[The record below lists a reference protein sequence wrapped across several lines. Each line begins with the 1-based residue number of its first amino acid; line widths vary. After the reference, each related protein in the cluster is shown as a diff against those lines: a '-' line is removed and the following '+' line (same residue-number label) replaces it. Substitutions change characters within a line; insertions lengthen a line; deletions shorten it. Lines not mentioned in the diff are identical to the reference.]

1 MNKSKDKVLNNMK
14 ILLVED
20 DDFTRQQLER
30 FLRRRVGKILTAT
43 NGAQG
48 LEILKT
54 DEIDIVITD
63 LKMPNMTGLEMI
75 QIARENDYD
84 GPVIIISALSDT
96 DTILKAVDMGIV
108 KYIIKPIDTDE
119 LVEILVKLSKDI
131 MKNKFNGIVIDD
143 DLIVDKERKVALER
157 DIGRKIAH
165 FLKSY
170 TGKGPKNIQ
179 VFIQGNN
186 ITVQAEEI
194 LTLMEQNI
202 VSNVRNY
209 SIVDYN
215 RRLFYSENKRHLEQ
229 HIEDVINHEVNLIEA
244 NCNSSNNLDLLKF
257 SFK

>member
-1 MNKSKDKVLNNMK
+1 MDKDKILSNMK

-20 DDFTRQQLER
+20 DDFTLQQLER
-30 FLRRRVGKILTAT
+30 FLRRRVGKLLTAQ

-48 LEILKT
+48 LEILEK

-63 LKMPNMTGLEMI
+63 LKMPNMNGLEMI
-75 QIARENDYD
+75 QIAREREYN
-84 GPVIIISALSDT
+84 GPVIIITALSDT

-119 LVEILVKLSKDI
+119 LIDILIKLANEIIKYKYDSI
-131 MKNKFNGIVIDD
+131 IIDD
-143 DLIVDKERKVALER
+143 ELIVDKEEKIVLER
-157 DIGRKIAH
+157 EIGTKVAH

-170 TGKGPKNIQ
+170 TGIGPKNIK

-186 ITVQAEEI
+186 ITIEAEEV

-202 VSNVRNY
+202 VSNVRNF

-215 RRLFYSENKRHLEQ
+215 RRLFYSENKSFLEQ
-229 HIEDVINHEVNLIEA
+229 CIEDIIDYQVDLIEVS
-244 NCNSSNNLDLLKF
+244 CNSSSNLDLLKF